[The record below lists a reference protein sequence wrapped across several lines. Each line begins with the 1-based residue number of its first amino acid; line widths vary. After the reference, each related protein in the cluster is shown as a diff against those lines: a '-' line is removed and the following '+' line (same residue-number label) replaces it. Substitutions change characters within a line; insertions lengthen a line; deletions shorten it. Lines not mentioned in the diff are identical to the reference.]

1 MKRDLGVAAA
11 AAPVAACGDERE
23 GFVDIGQCLSCGR
36 GQFEADLVPGP
47 VSRVGGDD
55 CAVDFGI
62 EFGQL
67 LYPEAALSIESG
79 LQRG

>member
-1 MKRDLGVAAA
+1 M
-11 AAPVAACGDERE
+11 P
-23 GFVDIGQCLSCGR
+23 GQI
-36 GQFEADLVPGP
+36 
-47 VSRVGGDD
+47 SRVGGDG

-79 LQRG
+79 SQGG

>member
-1 MKRDLGVAAA
+1 MNRDFGVAAA
-11 AAPVAACGDERE
+11 AAPVAACGDEGE
-23 GFVDIGQCLSCGR
+23 GFVDVGQCLSCGC
-36 GQFEADLVPGP
+36 GQFEGDFMPGQI
-47 VSRVGGDD
+47 SRVGGDG

-79 LQRG
+79 SQGG